1 MEVKKQ
7 AWDNFIE
14 NAMDLESD
22 TSNFKY
28 PFNVM
33 SKKFGQAYIVFC
45 KSMWEANGGVMNE
58 DEFMSMNGGMPRVF
72 FERVISNPNK
82 NS

>member
-14 NAMDLESD
+14 NAMDPESD

-28 PFNVM
+28 PFKVM

-45 KSMWEANGGVMNE
+45 RAMWEANEGIMTE
-58 DEFMSMNGGMPRVF
+58 DEFMVMNGGMPKSF
-72 FERVISNPNK
+72 FDKVISNP
-82 NS
+82 